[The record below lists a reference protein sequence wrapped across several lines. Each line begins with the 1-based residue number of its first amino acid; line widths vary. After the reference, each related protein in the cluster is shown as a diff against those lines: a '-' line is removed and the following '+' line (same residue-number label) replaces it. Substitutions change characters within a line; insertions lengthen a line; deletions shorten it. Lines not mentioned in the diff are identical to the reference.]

1 MAKQTNKKGLSH
13 TGEVAFTAAPSHIEL
28 CRARKGH
35 SKAPPYLIC
44 FFYFGSA
51 VPCAATKLSSP
62 GHAQTELL
70 FEAKTAP
77 DQQHHPL
84 ARSRRRQP

>member
-44 FFYFGSA
+44 FFF
-51 VPCAATKLSSP
+51 
-62 GHAQTELL
+62 
-70 FEAKTAP
+70 FFW
-77 DQQHHPL
+77 
-84 ARSRRRQP
+84 